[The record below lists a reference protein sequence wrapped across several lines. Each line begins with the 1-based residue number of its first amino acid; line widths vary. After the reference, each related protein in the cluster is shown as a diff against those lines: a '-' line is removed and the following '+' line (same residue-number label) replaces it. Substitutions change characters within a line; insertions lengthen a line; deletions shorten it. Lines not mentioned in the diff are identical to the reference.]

1 MRIVIG
7 SDHAG
12 YTLKETLKEYIA
24 GLGHEVIDV
33 GTDSTEPV
41 DYPDFARAVG
51 EAITGGQGER
61 GVLVCGSGIGASVAA
76 NKIPGIRA
84 GTCHDTY
91 SAAQGVEHDDMN
103 VLTIGER
110 VIGKELAKLV
120 VKTYL
125 EAEFSGEERH
135 VRRVGKIKA
144 IEAEYA
150 KAK

>member
-12 YTLKETLKEYIA
+12 YDLKEMLKEYIA

-51 EAITGGQGER
+51 EAVAGGKGDR
-61 GVLVCGSGIGASVAA
+61 GVLVCGSGIGASIAA

-84 GTCHDTY
+84 GICHDAY
-91 SAAQGVEHDDMN
+91 SAAQGVEHDNMN
-103 VLTIGER
+103 VLAMGER
-110 VIGKELAKLV
+110 VIGRELAKLI

-125 EAEFSGEERH
+125 GAEFSGEERH

-144 IEAEYA
+144 IEAEYS

>member
-12 YTLKETLKEYIA
+12 YDLKEMLKEYIA
-24 GLGHEVIDV
+24 GLGHDVIDV

-51 EAITGGQGER
+51 EAVAGGKGDR
-61 GVLVCGSGIGASVAA
+61 GVLVCGSGIGASIAA

-84 GTCHDTY
+84 GICHDAY
-91 SAAQGVEHDDMN
+91 SAAQGVEHDNMN
-103 VLTIGER
+103 VLAMGER
-110 VIGKELAKLV
+110 VIGRELAKLI

-125 EAEFSGEERH
+125 GAEFSGEERH

-144 IEAEYA
+144 IEAEYS

>member
-12 YTLKETLKEYIA
+12 YTLKEMLKEYIV
-24 GLGHEVIDV
+24 GLGHDVIDV

-51 EAITGGQGER
+51 EAVAGGKGDR
-61 GVLVCGSGIGASVAA
+61 GVLVCGSGIGASIAA

-84 GTCHDTY
+84 GICHDAY
-91 SAAQGVEHDDMN
+91 SAAQGVEHDNMN
-103 VLTIGER
+103 VLAMGER
-110 VIGKELAKLV
+110 VIGRELAKLI

-144 IEAEYA
+144 IEAEYS